1 MRKHLSTY
9 LIIIVAICVAIFYY
23 QRYRVPPV
31 IDLPGIDLIDLNGHK
46 ININSLS
53 GHPLFISFFATW
65 CGPCIHELPQLADLA
80 DKLTDLGLQVICIS
94 DEPIV
99 KLQILSARFSGR
111 ILFLH
116 STTDMHSYGIYTY
129 PTNYIFNNKGTRVYQ
144 KTEPE
149 EWQDSAVIARVRLL
163 LQH

>member
-1 MRKHLSTY
+1 MRKHRSTY
-9 LIIIVAICVAIFYY
+9 LTVIVAICVGIFYY
-23 QRYRVPPV
+23 QRYRVPPA
-31 IDLPGIDLIDLNGHK
+31 IDLPAIELIDMSGQMV
-46 ININSLS
+46 NINSLS

-65 CGPCIHELPQLADLA
+65 CGPCIYELPQLAGLRDQLA
-80 DKLTDLGLQVICIS
+80 DISLQVICIS
-94 DEPIV
+94 DEPIE
-99 KLQILSARFSGR
+99 KLKKLSDRFSGR

-129 PTNYIFNNKGTRVYQ
+129 PTNYIFDAKGVKVYQ

-149 EWQDSAVIARVRLL
+149 EWQDSAVAASVRLS